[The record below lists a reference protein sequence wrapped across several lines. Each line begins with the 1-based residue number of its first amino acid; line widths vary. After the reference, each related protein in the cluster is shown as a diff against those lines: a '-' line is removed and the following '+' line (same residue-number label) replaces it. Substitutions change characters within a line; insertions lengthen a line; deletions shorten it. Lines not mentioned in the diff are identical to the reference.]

1 MCQCSPKAEAKEKYL
16 VRKCKT
22 WRLKEAEIKRE
33 YEEKVQDRENRR
45 DRNDEDVKEV
55 WRELKN
61 CLLGVAK

>member
-1 MCQCSPKAEAKEKYL
+1 
-16 VRKCKT
+16 
-22 WRLKEAEIKRE
+22 LKEAEIKRE

-61 CLLGVAK
+61 CLLGVAE